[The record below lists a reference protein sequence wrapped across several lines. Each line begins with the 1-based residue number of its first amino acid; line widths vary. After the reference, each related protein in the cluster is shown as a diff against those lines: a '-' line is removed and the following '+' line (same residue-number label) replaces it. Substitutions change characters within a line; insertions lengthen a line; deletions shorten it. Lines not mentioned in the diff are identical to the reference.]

1 MRKYI
6 YTALCSALVV
16 MMFSACGGGNSSEGN
31 SADSSDGLFGNVPS
45 VVAKYAQKRAD
56 FQKEVEKK
64 VAKMKDISEGA
75 ELAKES
81 EAVDKEAEAKID
93 DAAQKLVGKKIP
105 YEVSEGL
112 FYTVASEPVI
122 TKSGAHN
129 YKSATMEITYRAS
142 QKEAMEIARLSFT
155 DYPICYKFV
164 DAKEAPVWVSLDYI
178 VMSNNEPVKFEAGQD
193 YGRDF
198 VITLSVTEKNV
209 NDLKNAVKIIF
220 IPKAEYDEVKKQLEG
235 MK

>member
-1 MRKYI
+1 MKKYI
-6 YTALCSALVV
+6 YTALCSALTVIL
-16 MMFSACGGGNSSEGN
+16 FSACGGGRTSEG
-31 SADSSDGLFGNVPS
+31 DSTSSNDGLFGSLPG
-45 VVAKYAQKRAD
+45 VVAEYGQKWEV
-56 FQKEVEKK
+56 FQEEAKNKME
-64 VAKMKDISEGA
+64 KMKDISEGVKL
-75 ELAKES
+75 EKES
-81 EAVDKEAEAKID
+81 EALEKESKEKID
-93 DAAQKLVGKKIP
+93 ASAQELLGKKMP
-105 YEVSEGL
+105 YEMSEGL
-112 FYTVASEPVI
+112 FYKITSEPVI

-164 DAKEAPVWVSLDYI
+164 DANGTPVWVSMDYI